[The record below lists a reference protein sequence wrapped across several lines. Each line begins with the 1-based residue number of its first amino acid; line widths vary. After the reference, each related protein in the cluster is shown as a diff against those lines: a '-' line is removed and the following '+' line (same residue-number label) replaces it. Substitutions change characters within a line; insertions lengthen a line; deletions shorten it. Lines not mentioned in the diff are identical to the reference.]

1 MTKKRKVLVVD
12 DEDAIRHS
20 ASFMLRHAGYD
31 VDTYAGGVEFLEKLE
46 REFEGCVLLDV
57 RMPEM
62 DGLTVLA
69 RIREVSESLPVIIL
83 TGHGDVTTAVSAMK
97 IGATDFL
104 EKPFEKATIIG
115 SIEDAFSKADA
126 GTAHQETQRTARAK
140 IDVLTGRER
149 DVLELLV
156 DGLTNKSIAD
166 RLGISARTVE
176 IHRSN
181 LMKKL
186 HADSLSDVLK
196 IAISADLANQ
206 RK

>member
-1 MTKKRKVLVVD
+1 MTKKQKILIVD

-31 VDTYAGGVEFLEKLE
+31 VETFASGPEFLAKLT
-46 REFEGCVLLDV
+46 RETEGCVLLDV

-62 DGLTVLA
+62 DGLTVLE
-69 RIREVSESLPVIIL
+69 RTREISERLPVIIL
-83 TGHGDVTTAVSAMK
+83 TGHGDVATAVSAMK
-97 IGATDFL
+97 SGATDFL

-126 GTAHQETQRTARAK
+126 GTAHQESQRTARAK
-140 IDVLTGRER
+140 VDVLTSRER

-156 DGLTNKSIAD
+156 DGLTNKSIAE

-186 HADSLSDVLK
+186 EADSLSAVLK
-196 IAISADLANQ
+196 IAISANLADH
-206 RK
+206 